1 MTITVLEPG
10 SQTLIQDLGRP
21 GYASMGVSR
30 SGAFDRASL
39 QRGNR
44 ILGNRPQAAG
54 LEVLAGGLRLGAD
67 ADQVI
72 CVTGAVG
79 PLSVD
84 GKPVHH
90 EWPTI
95 LHSGQTLSLGMAV
108 LGMRTYVTA
117 QGGFDVTPVLGSH
130 ATDTL
135 SGIGPPPLAAGDR
148 LAVGYVEGKPVGGE
162 PVWGEPESRLGTGD
176 LELGVTVGPHT
187 DRFAPVALDA
197 LLQSRWMVST
207 ESNRIG
213 VRLDGPLLERSRTE
227 ELPSAPCLRGS
238 LQVAANGQP
247 IAFGPDHP
255 VTGGYPVIAVIN
267 DADTDLLGQARPGQ
281 GIRFR
286 RN

>member
-1 MTITVLEPG
+1 MTITVMG
-10 SQTLIQDLGRP
+10 SGTQTLIQDLGRP
-21 GYASMGVSR
+21 GFAAVGVSR

-44 ILGNRPQAAG
+44 NLGNRPEAVG
-54 LEVLAGGLRLGAD
+54 LEMLAGGLQLRAD
-67 ADQVI
+67 ADHLI

-79 PLSVD
+79 PLAVD
-84 GKPVHH
+84 GNPVHH
-90 EWPTI
+90 EWPAI
-95 LHSGQTLSLGMAV
+95 LHSGQILSLGNVV
-108 LGMRTYVTA
+108 LGMRSYVTVH
-117 QGGFDVTPVLGSH
+117 GGFNVTPVLGSR

-135 SGIGPPPLAAGDR
+135 SGIGPAPLATADR
-148 LAVGYVEGKPVGGE
+148 LAVGSAEGE
-162 PVWGEPESRLGTGD
+162 PVGGEPESRLGTGD

-187 DRFAPVALDA
+187 DWFTPSALGA
-197 LLQSRWMVST
+197 LFQSRWMVNT

-213 VRLDGPLLERSRTE
+213 IRLDGPLLERSRMD

-281 GIRFR
+281 GIRFHR
-286 RN
+286 S

>member
-1 MTITVLEPG
+1 MTLAVIAPG
-10 SQTLIQDLGRP
+10 SQALVQDLGRP

-30 SGAFDRASL
+30 SGAFDRQSL
-39 QRGNR
+39 KRGNR
-44 ILGNRPQAAG
+44 ILGNRPESAG
-54 LEVLAGGLRLGAD
+54 IEVLAGGLRLRAGAD
-67 ADQVI
+67 HLI

-79 PLSVD
+79 PLSID
-84 GKPVHH
+84 GTPVHH
-90 EWPTI
+90 EWTAI
-95 LHSGQTLSLGMAV
+95 VHSGQTLSLGMAV
-108 LGMRTYVTA
+108 LGMRSYVTV

-135 SGIGPPPLAAGDR
+135 SGIGPAPLAAGDR
-148 LAVGYVEGKPVGGE
+148 LAVGSAEGSEVGRAAVG
-162 PVWGEPESRLGTGD
+162 GEPESRLGTTD

-187 DRFAPVALDA
+187 DWFAPLALGA
-197 LLQSRWMVST
+197 LFQTRWMVST

-213 VRLDGPLLERSRTE
+213 VRLDGPPLERSRTA

-238 LQVAANGQP
+238 IQVAADGQP